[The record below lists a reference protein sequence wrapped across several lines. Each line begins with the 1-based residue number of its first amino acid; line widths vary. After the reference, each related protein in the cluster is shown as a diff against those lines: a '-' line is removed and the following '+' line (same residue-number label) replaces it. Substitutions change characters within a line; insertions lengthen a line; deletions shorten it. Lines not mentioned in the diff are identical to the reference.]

1 MMIEKRIIGILIL
14 IIAFLSPVEAQ
25 EFNLKDYNVSWTT
38 QSKNSSES
46 MPVGGGDIG
55 LNVWVEN
62 GELLLYL
69 GKTGAF
75 DENNTLLKLG
85 RVRLHLYPNPFADG
99 KFHQE
104 LQLDKGHIVLRGESK
119 GVKAEVLVWVD
130 VFNPNVHLEVSANQ
144 KIKVEAA
151 YESWRFQDLFPKKK
165 ENNANSWKWAPPKPV
180 VTHKDQIV
188 AEANNIIFYHQNQA
202 TTAFDLVVDQ
212 QGLTT
217 IKDSLYNPLKN
228 RISGGVLKGKDF
240 EYVGQRAGTYMD
252 TPYQS
257 WILKSKVAKTNHA
270 LQVTLHV
277 GQQANLQH
285 WKTALENLAM
295 PKATFVSPKR
305 ATESWWK
312 AFWDRSHIVIR
323 PGLTDP
329 NNEAWQ
335 VGRNYQLFRF
345 MLACNAYGDYPTK
358 FNGGLFTYDPVTI
371 DSTFMFT
378 PDFRNWGG
386 GTHTAQNQRL
396 VYWPLL
402 KSGDFDLLPA
412 QFKFYQRL
420 LGNAEWRSK
429 FYWGHSGAS
438 FTEQIENF
446 GLPNPAE
453 YNWKRPKDFDK
464 GIEYNAWLE
473 YEWDTV
479 LEFCMMMLETER
491 YNKFDIHTYIPLIES
506 CLRFFDEHYQYRAR
520 QRGSKVLDDAGHLV
534 LYPGSSAETY
544 KMAYNSASTIAALQQ
559 VTKGLLALP
568 EGYINTES
576 RRYFQ
581 GFLNRIPP
589 LPQRELGG
597 KKMLAPAELW
607 ARVNNTESP
616 QLYPVYPWGIYGIG
630 KPDIDIAINTYT
642 YDPDVLKFKSHIG
655 WKQHNIFAARLGLTD
670 EAKQLTILKLK
681 NAERRFPTFWGPGFD
696 WVPDHNW
703 GGSGMI
709 GLQEMLLQVA
719 DDKIYLFP
727 AWPKDWDVD
736 FKLHAPGQT
745 TVEGRLKEGKLLEL
759 KVFPKEREAAIVNLL
774 Q

>member
-1 MMIEKRIIGILIL
+1 MMIEKRIIGILVL
-14 IIAFLSPVEAQ
+14 IVVLLSPIEAQ
-25 EFNLKDYNVSWTT
+25 EFNWKDYNVSWTT

-62 GELLLYL
+62 GELFLYL

-85 RVRLHLYPNPFADG
+85 RIRLHLYPNPFADG
-99 KFHQE
+99 KFQQE

-130 VFNPNVHLEVSANQ
+130 VFNPNVHLEVSANR

-180 VTHKDQIV
+180 VTHKDQVV

-228 RISGGVLKGKDF
+228 RISGGLLKGEDF
-240 EYVGQRAGTYMD
+240 EYVGQRAGTYMN

-257 WILKSKVAKTNHA
+257 WILKSKAAKTNHA

-277 GQQANLQH
+277 GQQADLQH
-285 WKTALENLAM
+285 WKTALEDLAT
-295 PKATFVSPKR
+295 PKPSFVSLKR

-312 AFWDRSHIVIR
+312 SFWDRSHIVIQ
-323 PGLTDP
+323 PGLKDP

-371 DSTFMFT
+371 DSTFTFT

-402 KSGDFDLLPA
+402 KSGDFDLMPA

-464 GIEYNAWLE
+464 GLEYNAWLE

-479 LEFCMMMLETER
+479 LEFCMMILETER
-491 YNKFDIHTYIPLIES
+491 YNKSDIQTYIPLIES

-544 KMAYNSASTIAALQQ
+544 KMAYNSASTIAALQE

-568 EGYINTES
+568 EGYINAES
-576 RRYFQ
+576 RSYFQ
-581 GFLNRIPP
+581 GFLTRIPP
-589 LPQRELGG
+589 LPRRELGG
-597 KKMLAPAELW
+597 KKMLAPAQLW
-607 ARVNNTESP
+607 ARINNTESP

-630 KPDIDIAINTYT
+630 KPNMDIAVNTYT
-642 YDPDVLKFKSHIG
+642 DDPDVLKFKSHIG
-655 WKQHNIFAARLGLTD
+655 WKQHNIFAARLGLVD
-670 EAKQLTILKLK
+670 EAKQLTLLKLK

-709 GLQEMLLQVA
+709 GLQEMLLQVV

-727 AWPKDWDVD
+727 AWPKEWDVD

-745 TVEGRLKEGKLLEL
+745 TVEGRLKDGKLLDL
-759 KVFPKEREAAIVNLL
+759 KVFPKEREAAIINLL
-774 Q
+774 K